1 MDSVARRFYFVFGR
15 LSAFLFLLFFI
26 VTATFAQQKIA
37 DSLLQQLKAHSQKDT
52 SYVRLLNQLS
62 MAYAPF
68 DNKAGMAYAN
78 QALLLSKSLSSS
90 HALATSYLTQA
101 RVYEFGSKPRNAI
114 TAAML
119 ALNEFK
125 RSNNDTSGLVD
136 CYLKLSANYYN
147 TANYITA
154 LDYVNKAL
162 LLAQQ
167 TGDKKRVA
175 ACYNT
180 LGSCYT
186 LLADYPKA
194 SAFYYKELKLADSLQ
209 NKSMIAKTTGNL
221 GVVNYYLKNYSA
233 SLKYYNRCL
242 RVLEELDDQVWV
254 GAALNNIGGVY
265 LDTKDYQKAIDYNQ
279 RALAINLEVKSKKG
293 EANDLNDMGVAYGHL
308 GRYAE
313 AFACLNRAI
322 SLYDTIG
329 SKNNSSAT
337 LGHLSDL
344 YLAAPGDVLRTQGI
358 DPAKRLD
365 KALAVQ
371 LKAVSLALEVRDLNT
386 QSDQWKKLS
395 HIYEQQKN
403 YSAAL
408 NSYRNYAKL
417 TDSIRNDKKREEI
430 TRLNIQYDYDKKAA
444 VLESENQKKQ
454 AELSRQKVIKNAS
467 IIVGIVLLFS
477 ATLSFVFYSRRKDA
491 REKQK
496 EAELKAQVSET
507 EMKVLR
513 AQLNPHFIF
522 NSLNSIGDYIARHDK
537 ETADLYL
544 VRFAKLM
551 RLILENSEHETI
563 SLADDL
569 KALELY
575 IQLEALRLGNKFLYY
590 IEVDEDIDPEQTLVP
605 PMLLQPF
612 VENSIW
618 HGISPKNGDGI
629 IHIKVQKNGGM
640 IEYTVQDN
648 GVGRVRSAELK
659 KNKVKQGRRSFGI
672 KVIQSRIN
680 IINAAKQ
687 TDAKVELTDLDE
699 GTKVSIKLPHDLKF

>member
-1 MDSVARRFYFVFGR
+1 MRLPGFRFLVIFWRGGW
-15 LSAFLFLLFFI
+15 LSLSLIALCQM
-26 VTATFAQQKIA
+26 VFAQQKQA
-37 DSLLQQLKAHSQKDT
+37 DSLRKILAVHQQKDT
-52 SYVRLLNQLS
+52 AYIGLLNRLAV
-62 MAYAPF
+62 AYAPF
-68 DNKAGMAYAN
+68 DNKTGMDYAN
-78 QALLLSKSLSSS
+78 QAISVSKALNNSL
-90 HALATSYLTQA
+90 ALARSYMTQT
-101 RVYEFGSKPRNAI
+101 RVYEFRSEPKNAI
-114 TAAML
+114 IPALL
-119 ALNEFK
+119 ALDQFNK
-125 RSNNDTSGLVD
+125 VDDKPGLIN
-136 CYLKLSANYYN
+136 CYLKLSTNYYN

-162 LLAQQ
+162 PLAQQ

-194 SAFYYKELKLADSLQ
+194 SGFYYKELKLADSLQ
-209 NKSMIAKTTGNL
+209 DKSMIAKTTGNL
-221 GVVNYYLKNYSA
+221 GVVNYYLKNYSV

-242 RVLEELDDQVWV
+242 KVLEELGDEIWA
-254 GAALNNIGGVY
+254 GAALSNIGAVY
-265 LDTKDYQKAIDYNQ
+265 LDTKDYQNAIAYNK
-279 RALAINLEVKSKKG
+279 RALAINLRLKSKKG
-293 EANDLNDMGVAYGHL
+293 EANDLSDMGVAYGHL
-308 GRYAE
+308 GKYTD

-329 SKNNSSAT
+329 SKNNSSST
-337 LGHLSDL
+337 LGHLADL
-344 YLAAPGDVLRTQGI
+344 YLSAPDNILRAQKVE
-358 DPAKRLD
+358 PSKRLD
-365 KALAVQ
+365 KALEVQ
-371 LKAVSLALEVRDLNT
+371 MKAVKLALEIHDLNT
-386 QSDQWKKLS
+386 QADQWKKLS
-395 HIYEQQKN
+395 HIYELQKN
-403 YSAAL
+403 YSTAL
-408 NSYRNYAKL
+408 NSYRNYAEL
-417 TDSIRNDKKREEI
+417 TDSIRNDKKRTEI
-430 TRLNIQYDYDKKAA
+430 TRLNIQYDYDKKEA
-444 VLESENQKKQ
+444 VLKAENQKKQ

-467 IIVGIVLLFS
+467 IIIGVILLFS

-551 RLILENSEHETI
+551 RMILENSEQETI

-618 HGISPKNGDGI
+618 HGISPKNGDGV
-629 IHIKVQKNGGM
+629 IHIKVQKRDGM

-659 KNKVKQGRRSFGI
+659 KNKIRQGRRSFGI

-680 IINAAKQ
+680 MINKTKQ
-687 TDAKVELTDLDE
+687 TNAKVELTDLDE
-699 GTKVSIKLPHDLKF
+699 GTKVSIKLPHDLRF